1 MNDQNK
7 ELCQR
12 VNAILKEW
20 NQLEEAE
27 ANKEPE
33 QESEDDFIGDLS
45 DSKQFRKLNIKKKQN

>member
-1 MNDQNK
+1 MNDQDK

-20 NQLEEAE
+20 NKLEEAE